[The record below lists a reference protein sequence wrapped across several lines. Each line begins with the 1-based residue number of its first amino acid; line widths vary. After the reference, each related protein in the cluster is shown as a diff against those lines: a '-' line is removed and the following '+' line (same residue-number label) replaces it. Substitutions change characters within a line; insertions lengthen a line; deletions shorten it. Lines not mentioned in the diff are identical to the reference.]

1 MKKKSKHTENKSE
14 RNSKTLD
21 DYVQLYTQVVREIS
35 ENLKN
40 KREIVQKT
48 LNNETDLYKT
58 LEFKRR
64 LEHLKGDRKLF
75 YNTYFGKLN

>member
-48 LNNETDLYKT
+48 LNHEKDLYRT
-58 LEFKRR
+58 LEFKKR
-64 LEHLKGDRKLF
+64 LEHLKSDRKLF
-75 YNTYFGKLN
+75 